1 MQKWELRGCAKWEIQ
16 NWGVTIIGDLTQC
29 TFMYIY
35 HNLICVA
42 SWHVRTG
49 TVYTELCPHLYTVNT
64 GEECVYNWSCLY
76 MKLHSAK
83 IHAVLGP
90 SSHWSNVPF
99 GGVLH
104 VKLNVLPYLYPSWQ
118 SPFVYSLY
126 TSSEHFATFSS
137 FVCSNSYPCT
147 IPHLLYW
154 RVWGK
159 HSAHACIFP
168 VP

>member
-1 MQKWELRGCAKWEIQ
+1 MGVSELITDNRCACIPCVKSLKNKALKTVGSDVINWAIKFDHLMQKWRS
-16 NWGVTIIGDLTQC
+16 GVVPSGRYKVGSDFWPIIGDLTLC

-118 SPFVYSLY
+118 SPF
-126 TSSEHFATFSS
+126 
-137 FVCSNSYPCT
+137 
-147 IPHLLYW
+147 I
-154 RVWGK
+154 
-159 HSAHACIFP
+159 
-168 VP
+168 